1 MEYTRLEDIN
11 QYKGEGIN
19 PLKTPDKI
27 FELYSVPEFDSGR
40 PEVIKGRDIGS
51 SKATVKKNDI
61 LLCKINPR
69 INRVWVVGDYT
80 EYQSIASSE
89 WIVVRNNEYNPE
101 YLAWYFRTPRFKKL
115 MTSQVTGIGGSLT
128 RAQPKQVKK
137 YPVPVLNRNE
147 QDEVVNVLNKADEI
161 IALKKKELEQ
171 LDTLIK
177 ARFVE
182 MFGDPIINNRNWK
195 TLPLQEVCE
204 GIGDGLHG
212 TPTYDE
218 NGKIPFINGNN
229 LDNGRLVITQSTKMV
244 DEGTYLKNYI
254 DISSNAVLVSIN
266 GSLGRL
272 AFFNNEKVMLGKS
285 VCYCNLKSYMN
296 RSFVYALMSS
306 EPFKHFLES
315 NSTKSTIK
323 NVGLKAMREFRII
336 IPPEM
341 LQREFS
347 AFVSQVDKS
356 KSVVQKSLDE
366 TQVLFDSLMQKY
378 FG

>member
-161 IALKKKELEQ
+161 IAVKKKELEQ

-182 MFGDPIINNRNWK
+182 MFGDPILNPKRWDISSIRNLVTDVRYGTSRPAVDGGKYPYLRMNN
-195 TLPLQEVCE
+195 L
-204 GIGDGLHG
+204 
-212 TPTYDE
+212 TYD
-218 NGKIPFINGNN
+218 GH
-229 LDNGRLVITQSTKMV
+229 LDLA
-244 DEGTYLKNYI
+244 DLKYI
-254 DISSNAVLVSIN
+254 DIPDEELDKCIVHKGDVLFNRTNSIELVGKTAVFDLPEDMVIA
-266 GSLGRL
+266 GYIIRL
-272 AFFNNEKVMLGKS
+272 RLNDRLLPEVLS
-285 VCYCNLKSYMN
+285 QYMN
-296 RSFVYALMSS
+296 LEAIKDILRGMAKGAVNQANINAQELQNIKVYVPDMELQKKFI
-306 EPFKHFLES
+306 EY
-315 NSTKSTIK
+315 
-323 NVGLKAMREFRII
+323 KA
-336 IPPEM
+336 
-341 LQREFS
+341 
-347 AFVSQVDKS
+347 QVDKS
-356 KSVVQKSLDE
+356 KFDE
-366 TQVLFDSLMQKY
+366 AL
-378 FG
+378 